1 LAKERRWDRYFHQI
15 VDDLL
20 GRCDKKEL
28 ELFGIVARNIW
39 FQRNNVIH
47 GGAFDH
53 PNVLVCRATMDLEE
67 FQQANSKHEETA
79 WLVLFEE
86 TLNCIHLPLTR

>member
-1 LAKERRWDRYFHQI
+1 
-15 VDDLL
+15 
-20 GRCDKKEL
+20 
-28 ELFGIVARNIW
+28 
-39 FQRNNVIH
+39 VIH

-67 FQQANSKHEETA
+67 FQEANSKHEEGA
-79 WLVLFEE
+79 GLVLFGE